1 MHIITKITLRFF
13 SGLFLLIV
21 LFNACKK
28 DEFKRTIW
36 VKKGQSVQ
44 DVRASFSVEAPRA
57 ITHPA
62 GVFRSGN
69 LLFLLQENEGIGIM
83 DITKP
88 AAPIDKAF
96 IKLLSN
102 SHVVVKSN
110 VLIADNGVDLVSIDI
125 SDLTQIRLVKR
136 IQNVF
141 SEKWLNEQDSSVFVG
156 YEEEKIS
163 MFNSYNP
170 SDTIPPANRTADNN
184 AALAIGKG
192 GSETRFA
199 LNENYLY
206 IARGNAITPVDLTQ
220 ASNPV
225 VRDPVGYTGYP
236 DFETVYAYQGFL
248 YVGTSDGVLIL
259 NNTISPATP
268 YFVSFA
274 DRTVKGCDPVVVQN
288 NFMFSTV
295 RTGTVCNQFGQSA
308 LFIHDV
314 TDKVK
319 PKIEVNQSIE
329 QPKGLG
335 IDGNLLFICQGK
347 KGMAVYNWDE
357 SSRKLSYLYQKIDLY
372 AFDVITGNNTLIVAA
387 DNGLYLYDYTDPN
400 NIKRLSKVAS
410 YDF

>member
-1 MHIITKITLRFF
+1 MLNLKKSLP
-13 SGLFLLIV
+13 FLLVAMISLP

-44 DVRASFSVEAPRA
+44 DIRASFSVEAPRD

-62 GVFRSGN
+62 GVYRSGN

-88 AAPIDKAF
+88 AAPVDKAF

-110 VLIADNGVDLVSIDI
+110 ILIADNGVDLVSIDI
-125 SDLTQIRLVKR
+125 SDLNQIRLVNR

-141 SEKWLNEQDSSVFVG
+141 TEKWLSEQDNSVFVG
-156 YEEEKIS
+156 YEEKKIS
-163 MFNSYNP
+163 TFKSYNP
-170 SDTIPPANRTADNN
+170 SDTIPPANRTTENN

-206 IARGNAITPVDLTQ
+206 IARGNALTPVDLTQ

-225 VRDPVGYTGYP
+225 VKEPVGYTGYP
-236 DFETVYAYQGFL
+236 AFETVYAYQGFL
-248 YVGTSDGVLIL
+248 YVGTADGVLIL
-259 NNTISPATP
+259 NNTISPTTP

-274 DRTVKGCDPVVVQN
+274 SRNVRGCDPVVVQN

-314 TDKVK
+314 TDKTA
-319 PKIEVNQSIE
+319 PRPEFNKILE

-335 IDGNLLFICQGK
+335 IDGNLLFICQGD

-357 SSRKLSYLYQKIDLY
+357 SSKKLSYLYQKIDLY

>member
-1 MHIITKITLRFF
+1 MLNLKKSLP
-13 SGLFLLIV
+13 FLLVAMISLP

-44 DVRASFSVEAPRA
+44 DVRASFSVEAPRD

-62 GVFRSGN
+62 GVYRSGN

-88 AAPIDKAF
+88 AAPVDKAF

-110 VLIADNGVDLVSIDI
+110 ILIADNGVDLVSIDI
-125 SDLTQIRLVKR
+125 SDLNQIRLVNR

-141 SEKWLNEQDSSVFVG
+141 TEKWLSEKDSSVFVG
-156 YEEEKIS
+156 YEEKKIS
-163 MFNSYNP
+163 TFKSYNP
-170 SDTIPPANRTADNN
+170 SDTIPPANRTTENN

-206 IARGNAITPVDLTQ
+206 IARGNALTPVDLTQ

-225 VRDPVGYTGYP
+225 VKEPVGYTGYP

-259 NNTISPATP
+259 NNTISPTTP

-274 DRTVKGCDPVVVQN
+274 SRNVRGCDPVVVQN

-314 TDKVK
+314 TDKTA
-319 PKIEVNQSIE
+319 PRPEFNKILE

-335 IDGNLLFICQGK
+335 IDGNLLFICQGD

-357 SSRKLSYLYQKIDLY
+357 SSKKLSYLYQKIDLY

>member
-1 MHIITKITLRFF
+1 MLNLKN
-13 SGLFLLIV
+13 SMPFLLVAIIP
-21 LFNACKK
+21 LLIFNACNK

-36 VKKGQSVQ
+36 VKKGQSVK
-44 DVRASFSVEAPRA
+44 DIRASFSVEAPRA

-62 GVFRSGN
+62 GVYRSGN

-83 DITKP
+83 DITNP
-88 AAPIDKAF
+88 AAPVDKAF

-125 SDLTQIRLVKR
+125 SDLNQIRLVNR

-141 SEKWLNEQDSSVFVG
+141 SEKWLIKLDSSIFVG
-156 YEEEKIS
+156 YEEQKIS
-163 MFNSYNP
+163 MFESYNP
-170 SDTIPPANRTADNN
+170 SDTIPPENRTTDNN

-192 GSETRFA
+192 GSDTRFA
-199 LNENYLY
+199 LNGNYLY
-206 IARGNAITPVDLTQ
+206 IVRGNALTPVDLTQ

-225 VRDPVGYTGYP
+225 VKDPVGYTNQP
-236 DFETVYAYQGFL
+236 DFETVYSYQGFL
-248 YVGTSDGVLIL
+248 YVGTAEGVLIL

-274 DRTVKGCDPVVVQN
+274 ARNVRGCDPVVVQN

-295 RTGTVCNQFGQSA
+295 RTGTLCTPFGRSS
-308 LFIHDV
+308 LFIHNV
-314 TDKVK
+314 TDKTK
-319 PKIEVNQSIE
+319 PIIEVEQILE

-335 IDGNLLFICQGK
+335 IDGNLLFVCQGD

-357 SSRKLSYLYQKIDLY
+357 SSKKLSYLYQKIDLY

-387 DNGLYLYDYTDPN
+387 DNGLYLYDYTDPK
-400 NIKRLSKVAS
+400 NIKKLSKIAS
-410 YDF
+410 YNF

>member
-1 MHIITKITLRFF
+1 MLNLKKSLP
-13 SGLFLLIV
+13 FLLVAMISLP

-44 DVRASFSVEAPRA
+44 DVRASFSVEAPRD

-62 GVFRSGN
+62 GVYRSGN

-88 AAPIDKAF
+88 AAPVDKAF

-110 VLIADNGVDLVSIDI
+110 ILIADNGVDLVSIDI
-125 SDLTQIRLVKR
+125 SDLNQIRLVNR

-141 SEKWLNEQDSSVFVG
+141 TEKWLSEKDSSVFVG
-156 YEEEKIS
+156 YEEKKIS
-163 MFNSYNP
+163 TFKSYNP
-170 SDTIPPANRTADNN
+170 SDTIPPANRTTENN

-206 IARGNAITPVDLTQ
+206 IARGNALTPVDLTQ

-225 VRDPVGYTGYP
+225 VKEPVGYTGYP

-268 YFVSFA
+268 YFVSLA
-274 DRTVKGCDPVVVQN
+274 ERTVKGCDPVVVQN

-314 TDKVK
+314 TDKTA
-319 PKIEVNQSIE
+319 PRPEFNKILE

-335 IDGNLLFICQGK
+335 IDGNLLFICQGD

-357 SSRKLSYLYQKIDLY
+357 SSKKLSYLYQKIDLY

>member
-1 MHIITKITLRFF
+1 MLNLKKSLP
-13 SGLFLLIV
+13 FLLVAMISLP

-44 DVRASFSVEAPRA
+44 DIRASFSVEAPRD

-62 GVFRSGN
+62 GVYRSGN

-88 AAPIDKAF
+88 AAPVDKAF

-110 VLIADNGVDLVSIDI
+110 ILIADNGVDLVSIDI
-125 SDLTQIRLVKR
+125 SDLNQIRLVNR

-141 SEKWLNEQDSSVFVG
+141 TEKWLSEQDNSVFVG
-156 YEEEKIS
+156 YEEKKIS
-163 MFNSYNP
+163 TFKSYNP
-170 SDTIPPANRTADNN
+170 SDTIPPANRTTENN

-206 IARGNAITPVDLTQ
+206 IARGNALTPVDLTQ

-225 VRDPVGYTGYP
+225 VKEPVGYTGYP

-259 NNTISPATP
+259 NNTISPTTP

-274 DRTVKGCDPVVVQN
+274 SRNVRGCDPVVVQN

-314 TDKVK
+314 TDKTA
-319 PKIEVNQSIE
+319 PRPEFNKILE

-335 IDGNLLFICQGK
+335 IDGNLLFICQGD

-357 SSRKLSYLYQKIDLY
+357 SSKKLSYLYQKIDLY

>member
-1 MHIITKITLRFF
+1 MLNLKKSLP
-13 SGLFLLIV
+13 FLLVAMISLP

-44 DVRASFSVEAPRA
+44 DIRASFSVEAPRD

-62 GVFRSGN
+62 GVYRSGN

-88 AAPIDKAF
+88 AAPVDKAF

-110 VLIADNGVDLVSIDI
+110 ILIADNGVDLVSIDI
-125 SDLTQIRLVKR
+125 SDLNQIRLVNR

-141 SEKWLNEQDSSVFVG
+141 TEKWLSEQDNSVFVG
-156 YEEEKIS
+156 YEEKKIS
-163 MFNSYNP
+163 TFKSYNP
-170 SDTIPPANRTADNN
+170 SDTIPPANRTTENN

-206 IARGNAITPVDLTQ
+206 IARGNALTPVDLTQ

-225 VRDPVGYTGYP
+225 VKEPVGYTGYP

-248 YVGTSDGVLIL
+248 YVGTADGVLIL
-259 NNTISPATP
+259 NNTISPTTP

-274 DRTVKGCDPVVVQN
+274 SRNVRGCDPVVVQN

-314 TDKVK
+314 TDKTA
-319 PKIEVNQSIE
+319 PRPEFNKILE

-335 IDGNLLFICQGK
+335 IDGNLLFICQGD

-357 SSRKLSYLYQKIDLY
+357 SSKKLSYLYQKIDLY

>member
-1 MHIITKITLRFF
+1 
-13 SGLFLLIV
+13 
-21 LFNACKK
+21 
-28 DEFKRTIW
+28 
-36 VKKGQSVQ
+36 
-44 DVRASFSVEAPRA
+44 
-57 ITHPA
+57 
-62 GVFRSGN
+62 
-69 LLFLLQENEGIGIM
+69 
-83 DITKP
+83 
-88 AAPIDKAF
+88 
-96 IKLLSN
+96 
-102 SHVVVKSN
+102 VVKSN

-170 SDTIPPANRTADNN
+170 SDTIPPANRTTDNN

-259 NNTISPATP
+259 NNTISPAAP

-347 KGMAVYNWDE
+347 KGMAIYNWDE
-357 SSRKLSYLYQKIDLY
+357 SSKKLSYLYQKIDLY